1 MQKTPSIFANGNANA
16 PPAQPERL
24 PVNEARLTNLI
35 KLVAQ
40 NLDREA
46 FGELFDALAPRVK
59 STLRKRGLDREA
71 AEDVMQDVLLSIW
84 IKAGLF
90 DPARGSLMGWV
101 YTITRNASI
110 DRARRQ
116 KPSVSLDLIEWEPA
130 DQSES
135 SEDRVLRLS
144 ANENLKSAM
153 TLVPADQLV
162 IIRMAFEQDLS
173 QSEIASRLKL
183 PLGTVK
189 SRMRLAY
196 ARMRKCIEE
205 NQ

>member
-1 MQKTPSIFANGNANA
+1 MRKPITIHANGNFD
-16 PPAQPERL
+16 PAVSLTPRWA
-24 PVNEARLTNLI
+24 VNEVRLTKLI

-40 NLDREA
+40 NLDRDA
-46 FGELFDALAPRVK
+46 FAELFDALAPKVK
-59 STLRKRGLDREA
+59 GALQKRGLDRDT
-71 AEDVMQDVLLSIW
+71 AEDVMQDVLLNVW
-84 IKAGLF
+84 VKAGLF

-101 YTITRNASI
+101 YTIARNASI

-130 DQSES
+130 DESES
-135 SEDRVLRLS
+135 SEERLVRLGE
-144 ANENLKSAM
+144 NEGLKQAM
-153 TLVPADQLV
+153 KAVPDDQMV

-173 QSEIASRLKL
+173 QSEIATRLGI

-196 ARMRKCIEE
+196 SRMRKCIEE

>member
-1 MQKTPSIFANGNANA
+1 MRKPITIDANGNSDTTVSLTPRWA
-16 PPAQPERL
+16 
-24 PVNEARLTNLI
+24 VNEVRLTKLI

-40 NLDREA
+40 NLDRDA
-46 FGELFDALAPRVK
+46 FAELFDALAPKVK
-59 STLRKRGLDREA
+59 GALQKRGLDRDT
-71 AEDVMQDVLLSIW
+71 AEDVMQDVLLNVW
-84 IKAGLF
+84 VKAGLF

-101 YTITRNASI
+101 YTIARNASI

-116 KPSVSLDLIEWEPA
+116 KPNVSLDLIEWEPA
-130 DQSES
+130 DESES
-135 SEDRVLRLS
+135 SEERLVRLGE
-144 ANENLKSAM
+144 NEGLKQAM
-153 TLVPADQLV
+153 KTVPDDQMV

-173 QSEIASRLKL
+173 QSEIATRLGI

-196 ARMRKCIEE
+196 SRMRKCIEE

>member
-1 MQKTPSIFANGNANA
+1 MRKLATIDANGKANPTA
-16 PPAQPERL
+16 TPFQRF
-24 PVNEARLTNLI
+24 PVNEARLTTLI

-46 FGELFDALAPRVK
+46 FSELFDALAPRVK
-59 STLRKRGLDREA
+59 GALQKRGLDRDS
-71 AEDVMQDVLLSIW
+71 AEDVMQDVLLNVW
-84 IKAGLF
+84 VKAGLF
-90 DPARGSLMGWV
+90 DPARGSVMGWV
-101 YTITRNASI
+101 YTIARNASI

-116 KPSVSLDLIEWEPA
+116 KPNVSLDLIEWEPV
-130 DQSES
+130 DESES
-135 SEDRVLRLS
+135 SEERLMRLGD
-144 ANENLKSAM
+144 NEGLKQAIK
-153 TLVPADQLV
+153 TVPHDQMV
-162 IIRMAFEQDLS
+162 VIRMAFEQDLS
-173 QSEIASRLKL
+173 QTEIATRLSL